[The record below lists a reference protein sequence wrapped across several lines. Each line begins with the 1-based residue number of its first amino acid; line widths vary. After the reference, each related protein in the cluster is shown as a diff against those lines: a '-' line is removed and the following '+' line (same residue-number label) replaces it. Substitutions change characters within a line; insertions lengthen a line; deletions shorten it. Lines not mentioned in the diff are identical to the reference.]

1 MNTKS
6 NTLNFIE
13 KRAGQNVGQHLSIL
27 TLAAVAC
34 LALTSNN
41 ASAALVIALDTAAGQ
56 TAYDGDV
63 TTSLTTTSLVTAPAS
78 SLAPTF
84 NVSGLNDGSAALNGN
99 FTYYALAEMPATI
112 NFDLQG
118 SATGYDISS
127 ITSIA
132 GWANANLGSQI
143 FEVSLAGADEMYT
156 SYGLHTNESTAGG
169 FATRTLLTDD
179 TGTIA
184 SGVQYVQFEFTN
196 PNVVQ
201 FGDGGTLIRELM
213 VQGTATAAVPEPSS
227 QALLGT
233 GLALLAL
240 ARRRKVRV

>member
-63 TTSLTTTSLVTAPAS
+63 TTSLTTTSLVTAPVS
-78 SLAPTF
+78 HFDGTF
-84 NVSGLNDGSAALNGN
+84 NASGLNDGSAASNGN

-132 GWANANLGSQI
+132 GWADSNLGSQI
-143 FEVSLAGADEMYT
+143 FEVSLAGADEIYT
-156 SYGLHTNESTAGG
+156 SYGVHTNESTAGG

-201 FGDGGTLIRELM
+201 FGAGGTLIRELM
-213 VQGTATAAVPEPSS
+213 VQGTATAVPEPASF
-227 QALLGT
+227 AMLGGLLSLGCVMV
-233 GLALLAL
+233 
-240 ARRRKVRV
+240 RRRRA

>member
-13 KRAGQNVGQHLSIL
+13 KRAGQNVGQYLSIL

-34 LALTSNN
+34 LALTSIN
-41 ASAALVIALDTAAGQ
+41 ASAALVIDIAITVGDG

-63 TTSLTTTSLVTAPAS
+63 TTSLTTTSVVTAPAS

-99 FTYYALAEMPATI
+99 FTYYDTATLPTTI
-112 NFDLQG
+112 TFDLQG

-201 FGDGGTLIRELM
+201 FGGGGTLIRELM
-213 VQGTATAAVPEPSS
+213 VQGTATAVPEPASF
-227 QALLGT
+227 AMLGGLLSLGCVMV
-233 GLALLAL
+233 
-240 ARRRKVRV
+240 RRRRA

>member
-1 MNTKS
+1 
-6 NTLNFIE
+6 
-13 KRAGQNVGQHLSIL
+13 
-27 TLAAVAC
+27 
-34 LALTSNN
+34 
-41 ASAALVIALDTAAGQ
+41 
-56 TAYDGDV
+56 
-63 TTSLTTTSLVTAPAS
+63 
-78 SLAPTF
+78 
-84 NVSGLNDGSAALNGN
+84 
-99 FTYYALAEMPATI
+99 
-112 NFDLQG
+112 
-118 SATGYDISS
+118 
-127 ITSIA
+127 
-132 GWANANLGSQI
+132 
-143 FEVSLAGADEMYT
+143 MYT

-201 FGDGGTLIRELM
+201 YGDGGTLIRELM